1 LADLSTIKKQSN
13 PELGL
18 QIYKT
23 EGIYHKIT
31 KHVRTYL
38 YTSSVLRL

>member
-31 KHVRTYL
+31 KHML
-38 YTSSVLRL
+38 ELTSTQVLC